1 MMSIKEAEKITGIT
15 NQNIRYY
22 EKQGLLA
29 PARRA
34 ENSYREYSQED
45 IRRLKLIKL
54 FRKLGMPIGDI
65 KRLLNGETTLKD
77 AVALQKIRLET
88 ERETV
93 TAALEFCEKIRESQL
108 ADLDEDLYLKEMEAE
123 EKSKSVFVQ
132 FADDYIT
139 VMKAEMA
146 REFSF
151 MPDERCDTPEEF
163 SQELLKYAK
172 ENNRNMVITKEGMA
186 PDLMID
192 GVEYHAYRTSSRFGI
207 VVHCK
212 MIHQEDYFPKEMTE
226 EKYRKYRAISLAA
239 LPVLIFS
246 IMSLSVLWRNGAAN
260 AATWLMILV
269 FGVMLI
275 ADMCFVYYCYGRNF
289 Q

>member
-1 MMSIKEAEKITGIT
+1 M
-15 NQNIRYY
+15 
-22 EKQGLLA
+22 LLA
-29 PARRA
+29 PARKE
-34 ENSYREYSQED
+34 ENSYREYSGED

-77 AVALQKIRLET
+77 AVALQKLRLET
-88 ERETV
+88 EKETV
-93 TAALEFCEKIRESQL
+93 TAALEFCGRIRESQL
-108 ADLDEDLYLKEMEAE
+108 ADLDEDLYLGQMEAE
-123 EKSKSVFVQ
+123 EKSKSVFIQ
-132 FADDYIT
+132 FANDYIT

-151 MPDERCDTPEEF
+151 MPDSRCDTPEEF
-163 SQELLKYAK
+163 SQELLKYSK
-172 ENNRNMVITKEGMA
+172 ENNHNMVITKEGMA

-212 MIHQEDYFPKEMTE
+212 MVHQEDYFPQGMTE
-226 EKYRKYRAISLAA
+226 EKYRKYRTLSLVA
-239 LPVLIFS
+239 LPVLIF
-246 IMSLSVLWRNGAAN
+246 IIASLFIILRNGAAN
-260 AATWLMILV
+260 AAAWLIVLV
-269 FGVMLI
+269 FGVALI